1 MDNLKSKPARNGI
14 IEFMRFIFSLVVI
27 CYHGLAFLPKDSQFL
42 RFPNGAIAVEFFF
55 VLSGFLM
62 AKTASKKLHNET
74 SIGIDSAKFICK
86 KYLSIFP
93 YHLYAFIFTFI
104 ITVIINNFSF
114 VEMIKS
120 FVNAIPNLFLLDM
133 TGLPNKLIVGY
144 EWYISAMLIAMAVI
158 YPFLRRWFN
167 LTTKVFAPVI
177 SLLLLGWIWQKYGQ
191 MTYISLWTG
200 FAFKGV
206 IRAFAEILLGCAAY
220 SVYEKIKNL
229 NFTAF
234 GKFSLLVIEAIGY
247 TATLLYAATK
257 KSETYYFYLILFIAL
272 SIAVSFSGKTITCQ
286 IFKSKVFMFLGKL
299 SLPLYLNQYGY
310 LLIVDKY
317 FTNIQGNYRIIIF
330 LSLTIVSSLLCL
342 FIVDFLK
349 KKVNLKNLF
358 IAK

>member
-42 RFPNGAIAVEFFF
+42 RFPNGTIAVEFFF
-55 VLSGFLM
+55 ILSGFLM
-62 AKTASKKLHNET
+62 AKTTSKKINDKT
-74 SIGIDSAKFICK
+74 SIGIDSAKFIYK
-86 KYLSIFP
+86 KYSSIFP
-93 YHLYAFIFTFI
+93 YHLYAFTCTFI
-104 ITVIINNFSF
+104 IIVIINNLSLFEIVKTLINSL
-114 VEMIKS
+114 
-120 FVNAIPNLFLLDM
+120 PNLFMLDM
-133 TGLPNKLIVGY
+133 TGLPFNLIVGY

-177 SLLLLGWIWQKYGQ
+177 SLLLLGWIWQTYGQ
-191 MTYISLWTG
+191 ITYISVWTG

-206 IRAFAEILLGCAAY
+206 VKAFAEILLGCATY
-220 SVYEKIKNL
+220 SAYEKIKNL
-229 NFTAF
+229 NFTGF
-234 GKFSLLVIEAIGY
+234 GKFVLLIAEAIGY
-247 TATLLYAATK
+247 LATLLYATTK
-257 KSETYYFYLILFIAL
+257 KSETYYFYLVFFIAL
-272 SIAVSFSGKTITCQ
+272 SIAISFSGKTITCK
-286 IFKSKVFMFLGKL
+286 IFKSKFYTFLGKL

-310 LLIVDKY
+310 FLIVNKY